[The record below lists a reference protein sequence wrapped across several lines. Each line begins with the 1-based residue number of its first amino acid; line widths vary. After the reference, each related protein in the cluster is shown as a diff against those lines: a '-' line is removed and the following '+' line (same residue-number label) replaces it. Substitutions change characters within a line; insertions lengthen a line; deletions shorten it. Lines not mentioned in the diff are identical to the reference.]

1 VTDASGLKR
10 FFEERYLHVVQPH
23 RLGERKTLVHRTALK
38 SFWTGDKPTSG
49 DLLRQL
55 EDPFQVGLIKA
66 HLVDGIQR
74 FGLGGGTVVEALDF
88 ERKAFT
94 IDSQAA
100 YCGIKPEPVR
110 AEMKRVE
117 RAVKDG
123 VKRYRAA
130 EGRRADRLVRDQ
142 ERAWRNRRERDR

>member
-100 YCGIKPEPVR
+100 YCGIKPEAISR
-110 AEMKRVE
+110 
-117 RAVKDG
+117 G
-123 VKRYRAA
+123 
-130 EGRRADRLVRDQ
+130 GRTS
-142 ERAWRNRRERDR
+142 RRSVGARPGTSLA